1 MIGIEHSTVSTFAG
15 TSTVLPAPVTLLA
28 PPAMPLPELRL
39 GCGRCIAPRAVFCSG
54 PMAGGA
60 LVALSDDALE
70 KGTGT
75 KPRSGTARYETCGT
89 GC

>member
-15 TSTVLPAPVTLLA
+15 TSTVLPAPVTLLT
-28 PPAMPLPELRL
+28 PPASALPELKL

-54 PMAGGA
+54 PIAGAA
-60 LVALSDDALE
+60 LAALSDEADE

-75 KPRSGTARYETCGT
+75 KPRSGTARYDT
-89 GC
+89 